1 MHLDEALARIEKAYN
16 APPFWYDI
24 RGFFILTFAYRSSL
38 WAQIALFGNN
48 LGPLHLEAAIG
59 SGTLLGIILLWRRL
73 TGRAARSCIV
83 GFDYAPAM
91 LAGAIRRF
99 KASQHIRLA
108 VADVT
113 ALDFP
118 ANHFDTAN
126 VANALHC
133 FPDVN
138 AALKELWRVLK
149 PSGSL
154 AVNVLLFPRGIAP
167 LRWLAEKINA
177 WAIRKGI
184 LNTPYELA
192 DIRARILGAGFAIA
206 SEKVSGNTLNLLAL
220 KPPGA
225 QGLAAT

>member
-1 MHLDEALARIEKAYN
+1 MPDIAVVCKGIVCGVAQTRWAVPAHHLSVCPWRILIEKAYD
-16 APPFWYDI
+16 APPLWYDI
-24 RGFFILTFAYRSSL
+24 RSLFILTFAYRSAL
-38 WAQIALFGNN
+38 WTQIVFFGNN
-48 LGPLHLEAAIG
+48 MGPLHVEAAIG
-59 SGTLLGIILLWRRL
+59 SGSLLGIVLAWRHL
-73 TGRAARSCIV
+73 TGRAAKSEIV

-99 KASQHIRLA
+99 RAASHIRLA
-108 VADVT
+108 VADVA

-167 LRWLAEKINA
+167 LRWLAG
-177 WAIRKGI
+177 W
-184 LNTPYELA
+184 
-192 DIRARILGAGFAIA
+192 
-206 SEKVSGNTLNLLAL
+206 L
-220 KPPGA
+220 KR
-225 QGLAAT
+225 

>member
-1 MHLDEALARIEKAYN
+1 M
-16 APPFWYDI
+16 
-24 RGFFILTFAYRSSL
+24 
-38 WAQIALFGNN
+38 
-48 LGPLHLEAAIG
+48 
-59 SGTLLGIILLWRRL
+59 WRRL

-108 VADVT
+108 VADVK

-192 DIRARILGAGFAIA
+192 DIHDR
-206 SEKVSGNTLNLLAL
+206 T
-220 KPPGA
+220 PPPV
-225 QGLAAT
+225 LPSPRKK

>member
-1 MHLDEALARIEKAYN
+1 MHLDEALARIEKAYD

-24 RGFFILTFAYRSSL
+24 RGLFILTFAYRSSL
-38 WAQIALFGNN
+38 WTQIAFFGSN

-59 SGTLLGIILLWRRL
+59 SGTLLGIILSWRRL
-73 TGRAARSCIV
+73 TGRAANSEIV

-99 KASQHIRLA
+99 KASQHIRLLL
-108 VADVT
+108 ADVA

-126 VANALHC
+126 VANAMHC

-138 AALKELWRVLK
+138 GALKELCRVLK
-149 PSGSL
+149 PSGTL
-154 AVNVLLFPRGIAP
+154 AVNVLLFPRGMAP
-167 LRWLAEKINA
+167 LRWLAEKINT

-184 LNTPYELA
+184 LCTPYELV
-192 DIRARILGAGFAIA
+192 DIRARILAAGFSIT
-206 SEKVSGNTLNLLAL
+206 SEKVSGNTLNLVAF
-220 KPPGA
+220 KPA
-225 QGLAAT
+225 SAACMKV